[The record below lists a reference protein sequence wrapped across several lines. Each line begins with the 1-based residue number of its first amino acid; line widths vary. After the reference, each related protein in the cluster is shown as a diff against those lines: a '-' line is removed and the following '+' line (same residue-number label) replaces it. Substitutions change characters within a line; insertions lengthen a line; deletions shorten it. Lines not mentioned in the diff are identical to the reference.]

1 MAQSSGVTSR
11 KDQST
16 GQFGLRLRRVL
27 ILFEDV
33 DAGIS
38 RLCAIA
44 ENLADTAVLLEP
56 VRARAPNR
64 RRLQSSF
71 HERASRIS
79 SRLRSTD
86 LPPKLPTSR
95 TSFLSLHSSVS
106 PLQFPLNS
114 RLTQRSRWWRR
125 RRRRRRRRICI
136 FLILNRCF
144 FHACNMLRL
153 PARRVQIWNS
163 FQHVNGNLMLFVAS
177 QFALQT
183 ITISF

>member
-71 HERASRIS
+71 HERERERERERAHGY
-79 SRLRSTD
+79 LEMEAAKFD
-86 LPPKLPTSR
+86 
-95 TSFLSLHSSVS
+95 
-106 PLQFPLNS
+106 
-114 RLTQRSRWWRR
+114 RR
-125 RRRRRRRRICI
+125 NCETTAD
-136 FLILNRCF
+136 FYLEDF
-144 FHACNMLRL
+144 
-153 PARRVQIWNS
+153 
-163 FQHVNGNLMLFVAS
+163 
-177 QFALQT
+177 
-183 ITISF
+183 ITP

>member
-1 MAQSSGVTSR
+1 MAQSSGVTRR

-71 HERASRIS
+71 HEREEGPHGYLEMEVA
-79 SRLRSTD
+79 
-86 LPPKLPTSR
+86 KLD
-95 TSFLSLHSSVS
+95 
-106 PLQFPLNS
+106 
-114 RLTQRSRWWRR
+114 RR
-125 RRRRRRRRICI
+125 NCETTADFYLEDFI
-136 FLILNRCF
+136 
-144 FHACNMLRL
+144 A
-153 PARRVQIWNS
+153 P
-163 FQHVNGNLMLFVAS
+163 
-177 QFALQT
+177 
-183 ITISF
+183 